1 MNASMREGRRSR
13 NVIGPTEGEIYQ
25 GLRPKHVLV
34 QEQVRR
40 VQIDLLEHISDES
53 AFCANRRQT
62 TDLPF

>member
-40 VQIDLLEHISDES
+40 VQIDLLDHISDDS
-53 AFCANRRQT
+53 AFCANRHQS